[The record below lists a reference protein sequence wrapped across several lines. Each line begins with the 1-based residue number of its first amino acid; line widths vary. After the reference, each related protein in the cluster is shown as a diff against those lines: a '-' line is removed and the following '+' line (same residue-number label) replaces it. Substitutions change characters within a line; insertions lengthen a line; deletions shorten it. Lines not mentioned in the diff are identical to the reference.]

1 MRAEWSVAD
10 VCAMSAVP
18 AVRYATERIEMLLAN
33 ARTGGSPAGEPGE
46 IMFYVFYAFL
56 SFCVLGNNSIE
67 RCEEQIQM
75 LPMNEWIDALEISH
89 HTFTAN

>member
-33 ARTGGSPAGEPGE
+33 ARTGGSRSRRAR
-46 IMFYVFYAFL
+46 
-56 SFCVLGNNSIE
+56 GNNVL
-67 RCEEQIQM
+67 CF
-75 LPMNEWIDALEISH
+75 LCISL
-89 HTFTAN
+89 FLCARKQLN